1 MILQALTRHYEDLLA
16 LGRIPRPG
24 WTTAKVSYALALD
37 GDGRVIQLLHLNQ
50 QVRHGKKTVWSPR
63 NCRCQPLQNALLA
76 SLQIF
81 CATTAVIFWELT
93 ARGTP
98 PIPPITF
105 PPLKLCIFPC

>member
-50 QVRHGKKTVWSPR
+50 QVRHGKKTVWVP
-63 NCRCQPLQNALLA
+63 QELQM
-76 SLQIF
+76 
-81 CATTAVIFWELT
+81 
-93 ARGTP
+93 
-98 PIPPITF
+98 PIPCKTHF
-105 PPLKLCIFPC
+105 WRRCKFSVRQQQLSSGS